1 MSWPDLSTEFM
12 NAIMAMLDAHTHMS
26 TKALNSPTV
35 QRGLKEHLLNG
46 GHLWEYVCG
55 EPG

>member
-1 MSWPDLSTEFM
+1 M